1 MSSKLEVDKREL
13 VPVEEIKTLVSSVFR
28 KVGCDED
35 ISEFVAEHL
44 VESNLKGVE
53 SHGVMRMIQY
63 VEQLESGYMNA
74 TGRPSLKRND
84 KGAWIVDGHGGFGM
98 PALQLGMEK
107 VVGEAK
113 EKGISTVAVLH
124 CGHTGRVGAFA
135 EKGAEA
141 GCLSIWIGGGG
152 HKDWPQVAPHG
163 GAKGVLP
170 TNPYAFGIPGGKR
183 GPIVLDFATGQIAG
197 GWIYAAK
204 SAGVMLPEG
213 KLIDTNGNPT
223 RDPDDYFNG
232 GAILPMAGA
241 KGYGLALLAEL
252 IGEAMLGPATTEMNW
267 FCVCVD
273 TSLYSDGK
281 KYMDVAENIL
291 QDLRSCPPLS
301 GFEKV
306 EIPGE
311 RERDSYI
318 QNLQNGIEIPLK
330 TWTQMLNLAKRLN
343 VESRLIKNSK

>member
-1 MSSKLEVDKREL
+1 
-13 VPVEEIKTLVSSVFR
+13 
-28 KVGCDED
+28 
-35 ISEFVAEHL
+35 
-44 VESNLKGVE
+44 
-53 SHGVMRMIQY
+53 MIQY

-98 PALQLGMEK
+98 PALQLGIEK
-107 VVGEAK
+107 VVGEEK

-124 CGHTGRVGAFA
+124 CGHTGRVEHLRKKEPKRLFV
-135 EKGAEA
+135 
-141 GCLSIWIGGGG
+141 IWIGGGG

-197 GWIYAAK
+197 GWVYAAK

-213 KLIDTNGNPT
+213 KVDDSNGNPT
-223 RDPDDYFNG
+223 LGPDDYFNG

-252 IGEAMLGPATTEMNW
+252 IGKQCWGQRP
-267 FCVCVD
+267 
-273 TSLYSDGK
+273 
-281 KYMDVAENIL
+281 
-291 QDLRSCPPLS
+291 QR
-301 GFEKV
+301 
-306 EIPGE
+306 
-311 RERDSYI
+311 
-318 QNLQNGIEIPLK
+318 
-330 TWTQMLNLAKRLN
+330 
-343 VESRLIKNSK
+343 